1 VYQVLV
7 RIFGLPVYG
16 FGMML
21 FLAFLVCTWL
31 AGRRAERAGISPQ
44 RIQDLA
50 IWLFVGGLVGAR
62 LAFIFAENQNVPLP
76 VRLSQFF
83 RVWDGGLVLYGS
95 VAGGIVGYLLAYQ
108 FALKKYQISSWQLAD
123 VIAPSV
129 AIGIALGRVGCL
141 LNGCCYGAVACSDCP
156 ALSYPL
162 PAPARFS
169 LVDAGYQTAAGFT
182 FASQGREPAR
192 VGAVEPESPAARS
205 GLRAGDVIVRADEHE
220 IRDASDLSA
229 YLGDSA
235 HWPRGKADLSLTVL
249 HPGEKDPV
257 TLPAF
262 RPWTLG
268 LHPTQLYETISML
281 LLLFLVL
288 AYEPFKRRDG
298 ELIAIVM
305 AGYGLHRLLN
315 EMLRS
320 DPRPEG
326 FESYVSMLLI
336 AAGVTLWAWRR
347 MGGFTPAPAET
358 PAFAGSHPQHPG
370 RD

>member
-21 FLAFLVCTWL
+21 FLAFLLCTWL
-31 AGRRAERAGISPQ
+31 AGRRAERVGISPQ

-62 LAFIFAENQNVPLP
+62 LAFLFAENENVPLGM
-76 VRLSQFF
+76 RLASFF

-95 VAGGIVGYLLAYQ
+95 VAGGIVAYLLAYQ
-108 FALKKYQISSWQLAD
+108 LVFRKYQISSWQLAD

-129 AIGIALGRVGCL
+129 ALGIALGRVGCL
-141 LNGCCYGAVACSDCP
+141 LNGCCYGAVACSECP

-162 PAPARFS
+162 PAPARFE
-169 LVDAGYQTAAGFT
+169 LVRDGYQTAAGFT
-182 FASQGREPAR
+182 LAGQGREPAL
-192 VGAVEPESPAARS
+192 VGVVEPESPAARS
-205 GLRAGDVIVRADEHE
+205 GLRAGDAIVQADEQE
-220 IRDASDLSA
+220 IRDAGDLSA

-235 HWPRGKADLSLTVL
+235 HWPRGKSDLTLTVL

-257 TLPAF
+257 TLPTF
-262 RPWTLG
+262 RPWTIG
-268 LHPTQLYETISML
+268 LHPTQLYETTSML
-281 LLLFLVL
+281 LLLFVLL

-298 ELIAIVM
+298 ELIAIM
-305 AGYGLHRLLN
+305 MMGYGMHRLLN
-315 EMLRS
+315 ELLRN

-326 FESYVSMLLI
+326 LESYVSLLLI

-347 MGGFTPAPAET
+347 MGGLKLAPVAAPEL
-358 PAFAGSHPQHPG
+358 AVSQNPG
-370 RD
+370 KR